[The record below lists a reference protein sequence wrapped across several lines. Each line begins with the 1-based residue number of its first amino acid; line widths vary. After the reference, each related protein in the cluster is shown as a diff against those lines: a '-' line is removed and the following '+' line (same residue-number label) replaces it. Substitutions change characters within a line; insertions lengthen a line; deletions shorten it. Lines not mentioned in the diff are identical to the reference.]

1 MIEFPHKEDPMVQL
15 LLSQRPDIFPDY
27 RNETFAHLLSQRAR
41 IVKAVDVLPTR
52 TLYWFERN

>member
-1 MIEFPHKEDPMVQL
+1 MVQL

-27 RNETFAHLLSQRAR
+27 RNETFANLLSQRAR